1 LLHHDFCSLRNHP
14 STHRYSSYSVCGL
27 GDHNCNPAN
36 HHGPPKFSCIHSVQS
51 ICQVRTMHHAP
62 VDPLSLANYR
72 QRCPTLRR
80 HSCMAKQSTVAI
92 DHQALLLHGHAIDHQ
107 ALLLFSHV
115 IDHQVLLLFS
125 HVIDH
130 QALLLFSHATSIDHQ
145 VYTCTHAHART
156 IVHLPSNRL

>member
-1 LLHHDFCSLRNHP
+1 
-14 STHRYSSYSVCGL
+14 
-27 GDHNCNPAN
+27 
-36 HHGPPKFSCIHSVQS
+36 
-51 ICQVRTMHHAP
+51 
-62 VDPLSLANYR
+62 
-72 QRCPTLRR
+72 
-80 HSCMAKQSTVAI
+80 MAKQSTVAI

-107 ALLLFSHV
+107 ALLLFGHV
-115 IDHQVLLLFS
+115 IDHQVLLLFG